1 MCVAMNCQFLAV
13 LVVLLN
19 ISTRDCLTLPR
30 KLSSI
35 NVQHAAFLNLRTNN
49 VTNKQDLLISTFS
62 GSPFAR
68 GTVEMVT
75 NVGDHYNN
83 FGQTQTIQL
92 ASGLAWP
99 NEITGVPGKLSVI
112 YSQMFTWSPL
122 LSSHLN

>member
-1 MCVAMNCQFLAV
+1 MNRSGILAV
-13 LVVLLN
+13 FVLLLN
-19 ISTRDCLTLPR
+19 ISTRNCLTLPR
-30 KLSSI
+30 KLASI
-35 NVQHAAFLNLRTNN
+35 SVQHAAFLNLRTNN

-99 NEITGVPGKLSVI
+99 NEITGVPGKLGIS
-112 YSQMFTWSPL
+112 Y
-122 LSSHLN
+122 